1 MRQAIVAAF
10 LLSLFVIPLT
20 AQAQTVM
27 PTNGLTVEAAV
38 PYDGGVVVLAK
49 GGQTL
54 YVYFMNAT
62 AHMLIYSL
70 NLGSLFSGAPVAS
83 YGFAAYPFNGSLYV
97 EIQPNYLIFYP
108 SGFQPS
114 GPSSL
119 PLSYVVV
126 FEGLKAV
133 KEFYLYSSVLCL
145 FSFGGLNALLFVG
158 TYIYGGAV
166 LVFPFYPYTN
176 TTIVLNGENL
186 TVPGK
191 PIIILKVDEV
201 IFIAS
206 IKTVLTPS
214 RQGDVLYVM
223 SYNGTRPVW
232 VKEYTLN
239 QTVYPVPI
247 TLGNFFTVVGGELF
261 FVKDVTKGPSGLSVK
276 VVGVSL
282 YSGNIVS
289 QIELNRVPSAL
300 LNIGNRLYLA
310 FESKHYISVCEYA
323 NATLEP
329 IIRLPV
335 VYGNV
340 TTTLEGV
347 SGGEVKNLTV
357 YAPLTRVYYSF
368 GNYLLILNPGRNG
381 TNVTVVNPVEVAHY
395 FVDGIVVIANE
406 ALLVSKGGNLT
417 LLPLNRYG
425 FPVKEV
431 NLGKSLEDSHWVKL
445 FTTAEGYYVVIANSS
460 DVAEYFVPFNI
471 TGSSVLN
478 STNVSIITAHR
489 PNSLMPVVALTVGA
503 LVTVITVLVLSRR
516 K

>member
-1 MRQAIVAAF
+1 MRRTIVAAF
-10 LLSLFVIPLT
+10 LLSLFVIPLA

-27 PTNGLTVEAAV
+27 SINGLTVEAAV
-38 PYDGGVVVLAK
+38 PYDGGVVVFAK
-49 GGQTL
+49 GGPTL

-70 NLGSLFSGAPVAS
+70 NLSPLFSGFPIAGYS
-83 YGFAAYPFNGSLYV
+83 FAAYPFNGSLYV
-97 EIQPNYLIFYP
+97 EIQPNYLVFYP

-119 PLSYVVV
+119 PLSYVIV

-133 KEFYLYSSVLCL
+133 REFYLNSSVLCL
-145 FSFGGLNALLFVG
+145 YSFGGLNALLFVG
-158 TYIYGGAV
+158 TYIYGGIV
-166 LVFPFYPYTN
+166 FVFPFYPYTN
-176 TTIVLNGENL
+176 TTIVLKGENL

-191 PIIILKVDEV
+191 PIIILKVGDN

-206 IKTVLTPS
+206 VKTVFTPS
-214 RQGDVLYVM
+214 GQEDVLYAM

-232 VKEYTLN
+232 IKEYTLN

-282 YSGNIVS
+282 YNGDIVS

-300 LNIGNRLYLA
+300 LNIGNSLYLA
-310 FESKHYISVCEYA
+310 FQSKHYISVYEYA

-335 VYGNV
+335 IYGNV

-347 SGGEVKNLTV
+347 SGGELQNLTI

-368 GNYLLILNPGRNG
+368 GNYLLILNPERNG
-381 TNVTVVNPVEVAHY
+381 TNVTVVNPVRVAHY
-395 FVDGIVVIANE
+395 FVDRIVVVANE

-425 FPVKEV
+425 FPVKEIS
-431 NLGKSLEDSHWVKL
+431 LGKSLGDSHWVKL
-445 FTTAEGYYVVIANSS
+445 FTTAKGYYVVIANSS

-471 TGSSVLN
+471 TGSSVLS
-478 STNVSIITAHR
+478 STNVSIITANR
-489 PNSLMPVVALTVGA
+489 PNSVIPAVALTVGA
-503 LVTVITVLVLSRR
+503 LVTVITVLILSRR
-516 K
+516 N